1 MARRRMQLRDLLLIP
16 LVWAE
21 RAQRSHRLHARRR
34 RADHRRSSS
43 MTWKRRQALRHHESY
58 GSED

>member
-1 MARRRMQLRDLLLIP
+1 MQLRDLLLIP